1 MDKSEKYLVKN
12 IRYVVTNLFS
22 SVEKAENEFKEALEE
37 KAKYIEENK
46 ELLQED
52 HTSLVRR
59 MYDRKIE
66 DYDNRIAFKKNTY
79 RYKLKELDSFN
90 RKLKSMLEKYVIEDD
105 EKRKEEK
112 ESLEQQIKEIRKE
125 IEEIKKQKDAY
136 PEYKRLY
143 TEEGKSDIK
152 ELDKKMKDKADRIEE
167 LEIISTYF
175 LKSDRKRTFDAIER
189 ALSDIRDETQEYNIE
204 LNDDS
209 YIIEHELQ
217 TENKEPEVVPTVA
230 TAVPVTPPEVV
241 PTVSATVPV
250 TPPKV
255 VPTVS
260 ATVPVT
266 PPKTVSTMPIIA
278 KSNFMRKIFDKIKS
292 SRDDKIVI
300 GSKGLI
306 VLNGKKYKIPK
317 YIMKNIATENNK
329 DTLNN
334 WIEEIGLEYR
344 FDRKNTEKASSL
356 VDVIEGTQTCDPLVI
371 GAICSTNMDK
381 SQKKLLVDKY
391 IQLAK
396 NAKNGSNTKNEL
408 NIIYDFN
415 DLSKFDFGRW
425 LKHVRIMNKNIYKLT
440 GVKPTNKAILKDFK
454 KALANIDGASIY
466 KIKILK
472 RAMIAERYGIAKI
485 NGEFKANKLLSKYLL
500 KGQKELSI
508 QDIID
513 DAHYIA
519 QQYDED
525 RYENGKKRP
534 EEEFRKRMSQ
544 RLEHSIKLPDFIR
557 EKKYGCQDKYG
568 SLVDLVESQKK
579 QEKDKEEDSR

>member
-152 ELDKKMKDKADRIEE
+152 ELDKKIKDKADRIEE
-167 LEIISTYF
+167 LEIIIGYF
-175 LKSDRKRTFDAIER
+175 LTSDRKRTFNEIER
-189 ALSDIRDETQEYNIE
+189 VLGKIRDETQKYNIE

-209 YIIEHELQ
+209 YIIEHK
-217 TENKEPEVVPTVA
+217 TENENKSPEVVPTVA

-250 TPPKV
+250 THL
-255 VPTVS
+255 
-260 ATVPVT
+260 
-266 PPKTVSTMPIIA
+266 KTVSTMPIIA

-317 YIMKNIATENNK
+317 NIMKNIATENNK
-329 DTLNN
+329 DILNN

-396 NAKNGSNTKNEL
+396 NAKNGSNTKNEI
-408 NIIYDFN
+408 NIIYDFK

-440 GVKPTNKAILKDFK
+440 GVKLTNKAILKDLK
-454 KALANIDGASIY
+454 KALANIDGASMY
-466 KIKILK
+466 KIDILK

-485 NGEFKANKLLSKYLL
+485 DGEFKANKLLSKYLL

-525 RYENGKKRP
+525 RYENGKERP

-579 QEKDKEEDSR
+579 QEKDKEENSR

>member
-152 ELDKKMKDKADRIEE
+152 ELDKKIKDKADRIEE
-167 LEIISTYF
+167 LEIIIGYF
-175 LKSDRKRTFDAIER
+175 LTSDRKRTFNEIER
-189 ALSDIRDETQEYNIE
+189 VLGKIRDETQKYNIE

-209 YIIEHELQ
+209 YIIEHK
-217 TENKEPEVVPTVA
+217 TENENKSPEVVPTVA
-230 TAVPVTPPEVV
+230 AAVPVTPPEVV

-250 TPPKV
+250 TH
-255 VPTVS
+255 
-260 ATVPVT
+260 
-266 PPKTVSTMPIIA
+266 PKTVSTMPIIA

-317 YIMKNIATENNK
+317 NIMKNIATENNK
-329 DTLNN
+329 DILNN

-396 NAKNGSNTKNEL
+396 NAKNGSNTKNEI
-408 NIIYDFN
+408 NIIYDFK

-440 GVKPTNKAILKDFK
+440 GVKLTNKAILKDLK
-454 KALANIDGASIY
+454 KALANIDGASMY
-466 KIKILK
+466 KIDILK

-579 QEKDKEEDSR
+579 QEKDKEENSR

>member
-152 ELDKKMKDKADRIEE
+152 ELDKKIKDKADRIEE
-167 LEIISTYF
+167 LEIIIGYF
-175 LKSDRKRTFDAIER
+175 LTSDRKRTFNEIER
-189 ALSDIRDETQEYNIE
+189 VLGKIRDETQKYNIE

-250 TPPKV
+250 TH
-255 VPTVS
+255 
-260 ATVPVT
+260 
-266 PPKTVSTMPIIA
+266 PKTVSTMPIIA

-317 YIMKNIATENNK
+317 NIMKNIATENNK
-329 DTLNN
+329 DILNN

-391 IQLAK
+391 KKLAK
-396 NAKNGSNTKNEL
+396 NAKNGSNTKNEI
-408 NIIYDFN
+408 NIIYDFK

-440 GVKPTNKAILKDFK
+440 GVKLTNKAILKDLK
-454 KALANIDGASIY
+454 KALANIDGASMY
-466 KIKILK
+466 KIDILK

-485 NGEFKANKLLSKYLL
+485 DGEFKANKLLSKYLL

-525 RYENGKKRP
+525 RYENGKERP
-534 EEEFRKRMSQ
+534 EEEFRKRMNQ

-579 QEKDKEEDSR
+579 QEKDKEENSR

>member
-152 ELDKKMKDKADRIEE
+152 ELDKKIKDKADRIEE
-167 LEIISTYF
+167 LEIIIGYF
-175 LKSDRKRTFDAIER
+175 LTSDRKRTFNEIER
-189 ALSDIRDETQEYNIE
+189 VLGKIRDETQKYNIE

-209 YIIEHELQ
+209 YIIEHK
-217 TENKEPEVVPTVA
+217 TENENKSPEVVPTVA
-230 TAVPVTPPEVV
+230 AAVPVTPPEVV

-250 TPPKV
+250 TH
-255 VPTVS
+255 
-260 ATVPVT
+260 
-266 PPKTVSTMPIIA
+266 PKTVSTMPIIA

-317 YIMKNIATENNK
+317 NIMKNIATENNK
-329 DTLNN
+329 DILNN

-396 NAKNGSNTKNEL
+396 NAKNGSNTKNEI
-408 NIIYDFN
+408 NIIYDFK

-440 GVKPTNKAILKDFK
+440 GVKLTNKAILKDLK
-454 KALANIDGASIY
+454 KALANIDGASMY
-466 KIKILK
+466 KIDILK

-485 NGEFKANKLLSKYLL
+485 DGEFKANKLLSKYLL

-525 RYENGKKRP
+525 RYENGKERP

-579 QEKDKEEDSR
+579 QEKDKEENSR

>member
-152 ELDKKMKDKADRIEE
+152 ELDKKIKDKADRIEE
-167 LEIISTYF
+167 LEIIIGYF
-175 LKSDRKRTFDAIER
+175 LTSDRKRTFNEIER
-189 ALSDIRDETQEYNIE
+189 VLGKIRDETQKYNIE

-209 YIIEHELQ
+209 YIIEHK
-217 TENKEPEVVPTVA
+217 TENENKSPEVVPTVA
-230 TAVPVTPPEVV
+230 AAVPVTPPEVV

-250 TPPKV
+250 TH
-255 VPTVS
+255 
-260 ATVPVT
+260 
-266 PPKTVSTMPIIA
+266 PKTVSTMPIIA

-317 YIMKNIATENNK
+317 NIMKNIATENNK
-329 DTLNN
+329 DILNN

-396 NAKNGSNTKNEL
+396 NAKNGSNTKNEI
-408 NIIYDFN
+408 NIIYDFK

-440 GVKPTNKAILKDFK
+440 GVKLTNKAILKDLK
-454 KALANIDGASIY
+454 KALANIDGASMY
-466 KIKILK
+466 KIDILK

-485 NGEFKANKLLSKYLL
+485 DGEFKANKLLSKYLL

-525 RYENGKKRP
+525 RYENGKERP
-534 EEEFRKRMSQ
+534 EEEFRKRMNQ

-579 QEKDKEEDSR
+579 QEKDKEENSR

>member
-152 ELDKKMKDKADRIEE
+152 ELDKKIKDKADRIEE
-167 LEIISTYF
+167 LEIIIGYF
-175 LKSDRKRTFDAIER
+175 LTSDRKRTFNEIER
-189 ALSDIRDETQEYNIE
+189 VLGKIRDETQKYNIE

-209 YIIEHELQ
+209 YIIEHK
-217 TENKEPEVVPTVA
+217 TENENKSPEVVPTVA
-230 TAVPVTPPEVV
+230 AAVPVTPPEVV

-250 TPPKV
+250 TH
-255 VPTVS
+255 
-260 ATVPVT
+260 
-266 PPKTVSTMPIIA
+266 PKTVSTMPIIA
-278 KSNFMRKIFDKIKS
+278 KSNFMKKIFDKIKS

-317 YIMKNIATENNK
+317 NIMKNIATENNK
-329 DTLNN
+329 DILNN

-396 NAKNGSNTKNEL
+396 NAKNGSNTKNEI
-408 NIIYDFN
+408 NIIYDFK

-440 GVKPTNKAILKDFK
+440 GVKLTNKAILKDLK
-454 KALANIDGASIY
+454 KALANIDGASMY
-466 KIKILK
+466 KIDILK

-485 NGEFKANKLLSKYLL
+485 DGEFKANKLLSKYLL

-525 RYENGKKRP
+525 RYENGKERP
-534 EEEFRKRMSQ
+534 EEEFRKRMNQ

-579 QEKDKEEDSR
+579 QEKDKEENSR

>member
-152 ELDKKMKDKADRIEE
+152 ELDKKIKDKADRIEE
-167 LEIISTYF
+167 LEIIIGYF
-175 LKSDRKRTFDAIER
+175 LTSDRKRTFNEIER
-189 ALSDIRDETQEYNIE
+189 VLGKIRDETQKYNIE

-209 YIIEHELQ
+209 YIIEHK
-217 TENKEPEVVPTVA
+217 TENENESPEVVPTVA
-230 TAVPVTPPEVV
+230 AAVPVTPPEVV

-250 TPPKV
+250 TH
-255 VPTVS
+255 
-260 ATVPVT
+260 
-266 PPKTVSTMPIIA
+266 PKTVSTMPIIA

-317 YIMKNIATENNK
+317 NIMKNIATENNK
-329 DTLNN
+329 DILNN

-396 NAKNGSNTKNEL
+396 NAKNGSNTKNEI
-408 NIIYDFN
+408 NIIYDFK

-440 GVKPTNKAILKDFK
+440 GVKLTNKAILKDLK
-454 KALANIDGASIY
+454 KALANIDGASMY
-466 KIKILK
+466 KIDILK

-485 NGEFKANKLLSKYLL
+485 DGEFKANKLLSKYLL

-525 RYENGKKRP
+525 RYENGKERP
-534 EEEFRKRMSQ
+534 EEEFRKRMNQ

-579 QEKDKEEDSR
+579 QEKDKEENSR

>member
-152 ELDKKMKDKADRIEE
+152 ELDKKIKDKADRIEE
-167 LEIISTYF
+167 LEIIIGYF
-175 LKSDRKRTFDAIER
+175 LTSDRKRTFNEIER
-189 ALSDIRDETQEYNIE
+189 VLGKIRDETQKYNIE

-250 TPPKV
+250 TH
-255 VPTVS
+255 
-260 ATVPVT
+260 
-266 PPKTVSTMPIIA
+266 PKTVSTMPIIA

-317 YIMKNIATENNK
+317 NIMKNIATENNK
-329 DTLNN
+329 DILNN

-396 NAKNGSNTKNEL
+396 NAKNGSNTKNEI
-408 NIIYDFN
+408 NIIYDFK

-440 GVKPTNKAILKDFK
+440 GVKLTNKAILKDLK
-454 KALANIDGASIY
+454 KALANIDGASMY
-466 KIKILK
+466 KIDILK

-485 NGEFKANKLLSKYLL
+485 DGEFKANKLLSKYLL

-525 RYENGKKRP
+525 RYENGKERP
-534 EEEFRKRMSQ
+534 EEEFRKRMNQ

-579 QEKDKEEDSR
+579 QEKDKEENSR